1 MRKHSAYYIKN
12 RLLSADV
19 LLNQRSGID
28 TFERRFSFM
37 TNTIKTI
44 GTSGKAFVDSSGT
57 RFMVRGVTLSVTTG
71 VDLLSEDYHD
81 YMQTYVIPRL
91 NYLNVNVVRV
101 YSVEES
107 ASHSKVMELLA
118 ENNIYAMVSLVS
130 PQVSVN
136 RLKPYYSLALYNRLT
151 TIAAEFCGFANT
163 FAFEVGNEVV
173 FPGNIYAN
181 LNNDAEKANQT
192 IKADA
197 AVMKSMVSDLKAYIA
212 ANNLRAVPVGMA
224 MQDGPTNTLAA
235 WGGIGTDIVA
245 EYYACGNSS
254 QSADFIGINSYRY
267 IPGNPMTS
275 YDGLA
280 DEVKTIPVPVFLTES
295 GGNNSEPPTVA
306 RDWNIVPQMYSEE
319 LLYNNL
325 SGQIAYD
332 FFEEGNN
339 FGLYKEQPLPG
350 SGAASSGTLTPTEF
364 GGAAN
369 LSAKFGEVVSTI
381 PPMPGSVTTPSACP
395 TECNPPLV
403 GSLIPN
409 TNITIQNFADSPLV
423 AVQGQGVIANLPASI
438 NSSTPS
444 SVTVKLSNQRTLYIL
459 DEANNWGLVCKVSPN
474 NITEGMTVMNN
485 VQWGGSCN
493 TKS

>member
-1 MRKHSAYYIKN
+1 
-12 RLLSADV
+12 
-19 LLNQRSGID
+19 
-28 TFERRFSFM
+28 M
-37 TNTIKTI
+37 TDTIKTI
-44 GTSGKAFVDSSGT
+44 STSGKAFVDSSGA
-57 RFMVRGVTLSVTTG
+57 RFMARGVTLSATSG
-71 VDLLSEDYHD
+71 VDLLSDDYHD
-81 YMQTYVIPRL
+81 YMQTYVIPCL
-91 NYLNVNVVRV
+91 NYLNVNLVRV

-107 ASHSKVMELLA
+107 AKHAKVMELLA
-118 ENNIYAMVSLVS
+118 QNNIYVMVSLVS
-130 PQVSVN
+130 PQVSLN
-136 RLKPYYSLALYNRLT
+136 RLNPYYSLALYLRLT
-151 TIAAEFCGFANT
+151 TIADEFCGYANT

-173 FPGNIYAN
+173 FPGNIYQN
-181 LNNDAEKANQT
+181 SNNDAQKANQIIT
-192 IKADA
+192 ADA
-197 AVMKSMVSDLKAYIA
+197 AVMKSMIRDLKAYIA

-245 EYYACGNSS
+245 EYYACGDSS

-295 GGNNSEPPTVA
+295 GGNNAEPPTVV
-306 RDWNIVPQMYSEE
+306 RDWDIVPQMYSEE

-339 FGLYKEQPLPG
+339 FGLYAEQPPPSTG
-350 SGAASSGTLTPTEF
+350 TVSSGTLTPTEF

-369 LSAKFGEVVSTI
+369 LSAKFGEVVSTV
-381 PPMPGSVTTPSACP
+381 PPMPGSVTTPSTCP
-395 TECNPPLV
+395 EKCNPTLI

-409 TNITIQNFADSPLV
+409 TNITIQNFADVPLV
-423 AVQGQGVIANLPASI
+423 AVQGQGVIANLPASS

-444 SVTVKLSNQRTLYIL
+444 SVSVKLSNQRTLYIL
-459 DEANNWGLVCKVSPN
+459 DQANNWGLVCKVAPD

-485 VQWGGSCN
+485 LQWGGSCN
-493 TKS
+493 IKS